1 MRNFFI
7 FLTISLIFFN
17 NSCQNLSGNDTIIG
31 VKIYEHNGDL
41 VELFNERKRVGINL
55 ILASPDLA
63 RKDNFMSLARTH
75 NMRVFIIVPTF
86 FNTMVL
92 DNDSSLYS
100 ITREGEKAVED
111 WVRFICPNNKGYRS
125 SHIQYLQKLS
135 SEIQPDGISLDFI
148 RYFVYWEKVFPD
160 QIYENLPQTCF
171 DENCLGKFLADYKFT
186 LPDTFNSVK
195 QKADFILMQY
205 EKEWVEFK
213 CSSISEYV
221 KEMVDAIKS
230 VDPAIK
236 INFHAVPWKSTDFDG
251 GIRSIAGQG
260 LKLIEPFVDYISP
273 MCYHHMVIQSPEW
286 IHEVVNDIA
295 LQTPGEKILPS
306 IQVSKAYLETSISE
320 SEFRDALNE
329 SLLPPSKG
337 VIFWSWEA
345 LEKSPEKL
353 KVLRDYIEENY

>member
-1 MRNFFI
+1 MRNFLI
-7 FLTISLIFFN
+7 YLIISFIFFN
-17 NSCQNLSGNDTIIG
+17 SSCQKLSRNDTLIG

-41 VELFNERKRVGINL
+41 VELFEEWNRIGINL

-63 RKDNFMSLARTH
+63 GKDNFMSLARNH
-75 NMRVFIIVPTF
+75 SMRVFLIVPTF
-86 FNTMVL
+86 FNAMVL

-100 ITREGEKAVED
+100 ITRDGEKAVED
-111 WVRFICPNNKGYRS
+111 WVRFICPNKTRYRL
-125 SHIQYLQKLS
+125 SHIQYLKKLS

-160 QIYENLPQTCF
+160 QIYDNFPQTCF
-171 DENCLGKFLADYKFT
+171 DDDCLGKFLAEYKFT
-186 LPDTFNSVK
+186 LPDTCYSVK

-213 CSSISEYV
+213 CSTISGYV
-221 KEMVDAIKS
+221 GEMADAIKS
-230 VDPAIK
+230 VDPEIE
-236 INFHAVPWKSTDFDG
+236 INFHAVPWKSTDFEG
-251 GIRSIAGQG
+251 GIRSIAGQD

-295 LQTPGEKILPS
+295 LQIPGERILPS
-306 IQVSKAYLETSISE
+306 IQVNKAYLETSISE
-320 SEFRDALNE
+320 TEFRDALVE

-337 VIFWSWEA
+337 VIFWSWDA
-345 LEKSPEKL
+345 LDKSPEKL
-353 KVLRDYIEENY
+353 KVLRDYIEETY